1 MAPNPTPANP
11 LKQYLIPA
19 VIALV
24 LLALGGYFLMGLL
37 SDDNSGTATTSPDTT
52 AAGNSSGAVS
62 EGSSDASESTDLEK
76 LITEAK
82 AAYQKEQYV
91 DPQGANA
98 VELYL
103 RVLELDPNNRVAQE
117 ALLEVMPYA
126 TDRADQY
133 ISERNIPQAERAL
146 ALLKKADPNSV
157 ILTSL
162 AGKIEQ
168 IKRIQASMEAD
179 AFALQQA
186 QQQQAQQQAQTQAP
200 AVSPATTE
208 PEPVAET
215 TTTRTPATTT
225 RPATTAT
232 PPPTVA
238 SAAPTPSVAARTAAE
253 SRNFQLVRKVEPS
266 YPQRALRQRIEGWV
280 ELSFTVGANG
290 DVSNVQVVDS
300 QPRREFDREAVR
312 ALSQWKFRARLE
324 NGKAVSATA
333 RQRLEFKLGN

>member
-1 MAPNPTPANP
+1 MAPNSTPANP

-37 SDDNSGTATTSPDTT
+37 SDNKSSSTTTSNESA
-52 AAGNSSGAVS
+52 AAGNSSEAAS
-62 EGSSDASESTDLEK
+62 EASGDASDSNDLEK

-91 DPQGANA
+91 DPEGANA

-146 ALLKKADPNSV
+146 ALLKRADPNSV

-179 AFALQQA
+179 ALALQQA
-186 QQQQAQQQAQTQAP
+186 QQQQAQQQAQAQAA
-200 AVSPATTE
+200 AVTPTTTE
-208 PEPVAET
+208 PDPVAET
-215 TTTRTPATTT
+215 TTTRTPAATT
-225 RPATTAT
+225 RPAAAT

-238 SAAPTPSVAARTAAE
+238 STTPTPSVAARSAGE
-253 SRNFQLVRKVEPS
+253 SRNFQLVRKVEPT

-280 ELSFTVGANG
+280 ELSFTVGTNG

-324 NGKAVSATA
+324 NGKAVAATA